1 MSRQSVILVPG
12 LMCSPDLFAPQRA
25 ALAGRADVRVPEP
38 SKDATIAGMA
48 RRILVAAPERFALG
62 GLSMGG
68 YVALEIVRLAPER
81 VTRLALIDASARA
94 DRPDTV
100 KLRRLLIGMGR
111 TVGTRAVQSALMKS
125 LVHPSR
131 LGDRELIDRILA
143 MADAIGQTAFER
155 QSEALI
161 ARDDYRPF
169 LGEVRCPTL
178 VMVGAQD
185 QMTPVKIAQEI
196 SAGIAGSRLEVIP
209 DCGHIATLE
218 RPEAVNRLLV
228 EWLDA

>member
-1 MSRQSVILVPG
+1 MAEAGLVLVPG

-25 ALAGRADVRVPEP
+25 ALAHLAEISVPEP

-48 RRILVAAPERFALG
+48 RRILAGAPQRFALA

-68 YVALEIVRLAPER
+68 YVALEIVRQAPER

-94 DRPDTV
+94 DRPETV

-111 TVGTRAVQSALMKS
+111 ALGPRAVQTALMKS
-125 LVHPSR
+125 LIHPAR
-131 LGDRELIDRILA
+131 FGDRVLTDRITA
-143 MADAIGQTAFER
+143 MADAVGQAGFER

-161 ARDDYRPF
+161 ARDDYRAM
-169 LGEVRCPTL
+169 LNDIRCPTL
-178 VMVGAQD
+178 VIVGAED

-196 SAGIAGSRLEVIP
+196 VTGIPGSRLAVIP
-209 DCGHIATLE
+209 GCGHIATLE
-218 RPEAVNRLLV
+218 QPEVVNRLLA
-228 EWLDA
+228 EWLVA